1 MSSTR
6 RRQAVR
12 AFAALTVI
20 ASTAVGVIHPAC
32 WDTSTPPK
40 PTTQYKLLG
49 PAGTVVDTDSLLVWK
64 HCVEALSGSGCATGA
79 ASTMNWTNANTT
91 ASGSSWAGYNDWRLP
106 SIS

>member
-1 MSSTR
+1 M
-6 RRQAVR
+6 R